1 MITKK
6 TILLVRF
13 GGQRIQLVENSDTT
27 HYSRAFVTYD
37 ILQDRKIVR
46 SHIGGKASA
55 AWGIIE
61 MIRKE
66 FCGV

>member
-1 MITKK
+1 MVTKK

-13 GGQRIQLVENSDTT
+13 GGHRIQLVENIVSTCGSWD
-27 HYSRAFVTYD
+27 YVTYD
-37 ILQDRKIVR
+37 ILKDRKVVR

-55 AWGIIE
+55 AWDITM

-66 FCGV
+66 FCGI

>member
-13 GGQRIQLVENSDTT
+13 GGHRIQLVENHDTT
-27 HYSRAFVTYD
+27 WYSRDYVTYD
-37 ILQDRKIVR
+37 ILQDRKVVR
-46 SHIGGKASA
+46 SHIAGKASA
-55 AWGIIE
+55 AWDITM

-66 FCGV
+66 FCGI